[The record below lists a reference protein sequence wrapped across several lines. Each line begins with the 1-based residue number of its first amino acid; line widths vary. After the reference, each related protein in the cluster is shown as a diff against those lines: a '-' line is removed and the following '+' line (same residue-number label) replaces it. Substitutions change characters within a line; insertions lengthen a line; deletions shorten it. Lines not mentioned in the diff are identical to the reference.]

1 KRLRLRALMDA
12 CMTQFSAV
20 KDRWKIVWGPADFSA
35 TSPGLDDVLM
45 YIAQRVDSPST
56 VAITIRG
63 TNPMSPHDWVFGDL
77 MVTHQVPWAYGAP
90 EATKNCMISA
100 STAFGLRILQQLRW
114 EDTVSAGATAATVT
128 AGGIDSR

>member
-1 KRLRLRALMDA
+1 ADHENDTARAMLTLCGISYRGNSIALPEKLKRLRLRALMDA

-63 TNPMSPHDWVFGDL
+63 TNPMSPHD
-77 MVTHQVPWAYGAP
+77 
-90 EATKNCMISA
+90 
-100 STAFGLRILQQLRW
+100 
-114 EDTVSAGATAATVT
+114 
-128 AGGIDSR
+128 